1 MIKTHNKILTLL
13 LSVLA
18 AVLLWIYVVSSVAPE
33 TTGTVGSI
41 PITVDGGLTLEE
53 RGLVVTD
60 QSASRMSLELST
72 SRSILSKLT
81 AENIRITAD
90 ASKIQ
95 EAGEYSLS
103 CKVTF
108 PDTVNANEI
117 DIIRRSVDMVK
128 ITVDKLESKTIPIT
142 LNWTGS
148 VKDGYLFEVETVVL
162 DPAEVTI
169 TGPKAE
175 LDKVSQAVVNYDISD
190 LDQTTIEVL
199 PLSLCDEEGTE
210 VELSELC
217 SASVDETMMTM
228 PIARTKELK
237 LEVKLIE
244 GGGVKAENAKVTLDV
259 ETIHVKG
266 AATVLD
272 QMEDTFVVGSID
284 LAEVLDREERTFEL
298 TLPAGV
304 SNISGETEV
313 TATIVV
319 TGVLRAEFNVS
330 NIEIVNQP
338 GGNLHAETSTRTVKV
353 MIRGATSEVRSM
365 TVNDIRILVDLTGY
379 DQTGA
384 YTVPGRVVISKFPGV
399 GVVGTVEI
407 GVTITHSGEVDFE
420 EG

>member
-128 ITVDKLESKTIPIT
+128 VTVDKLESKTIPIT

-148 VKDGYLFEVETVVL
+148 VKDGYG
-162 DPAEVTI
+162 DGCS
-169 TGPKAE
+169 GPCRGHH
-175 LDKVSQAVVNYDISD
+175 YR
-190 LDQTTIEVL
+190 T
-199 PLSLCDEEGTE
+199 EG
-210 VELSELC
+210 
-217 SASVDETMMTM
+217 
-228 PIARTKELK
+228 
-237 LEVKLIE
+237 
-244 GGGVKAENAKVTLDV
+244 
-259 ETIHVKG
+259 
-266 AATVLD
+266 
-272 QMEDTFVVGSID
+272 
-284 LAEVLDREERTFEL
+284 
-298 TLPAGV
+298 
-304 SNISGETEV
+304 
-313 TATIVV
+313 
-319 TGVLRAEFNVS
+319 RA
-330 NIEIVNQP
+330 
-338 GGNLHAETSTRTVKV
+338 
-353 MIRGATSEVRSM
+353 
-365 TVNDIRILVDLTGY
+365 
-379 DQTGA
+379 
-384 YTVPGRVVISKFPGV
+384 
-399 GVVGTVEI
+399 
-407 GVTITHSGEVDFE
+407 
-420 EG
+420 